1 MELDTWGRSICT
13 QIWWQVEPLP
23 HGGGAYITQ
32 YGGGRSP
39 GPGQVE
45 SLRKDEVVG
54 GASAWGGGANGRRVV
69 AGVGVG
75 TLTGGHCASLSEAT
89 ICTLRCLAWDLPRD
103 FTNRCSTWGR
113 REGGVGWGAQGP
125 QPHRCHLPAPRP
137 PLTFGEAIL
146 M

>member
-1 MELDTWGRSICT
+1 M
-13 QIWWQVEPLP
+13 
-23 HGGGAYITQ
+23 
-32 YGGGRSP
+32 
-39 GPGQVE
+39 
-45 SLRKDEVVG
+45 VVG
-54 GASAWGGGANGRRVV
+54 GARGQDRWNPYVRMRWWEELLPGGAEPMAAGWLGL